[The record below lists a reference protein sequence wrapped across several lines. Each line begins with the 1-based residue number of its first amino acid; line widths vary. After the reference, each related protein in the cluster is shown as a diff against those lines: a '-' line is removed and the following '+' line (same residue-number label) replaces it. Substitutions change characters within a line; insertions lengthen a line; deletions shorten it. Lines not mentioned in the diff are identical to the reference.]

1 MITLKN
7 LTIAL
12 KIAIPLTGEA
22 TRNMIGEKIAD
33 KTTKISK
40 TSQDNNSVRFTNEHD
55 QETPNERYISPKG
68 RQKLLMIWD

>member
-1 MITLKN
+1 
-7 LTIAL
+7 
-12 KIAIPLTGEA
+12 
-22 TRNMIGEKIAD
+22 MIGEKIAD